1 MSFPVERT
9 PESVPELHGDRKLIP
24 ASAEL
29 QGLTICAAAALGRK
43 ALDTCFVHPLIWGKP
58 PVGSEAINKEQ

>member
-43 ALDTCFVHPLIWGKP
+43 ALDACFVHPLIWGKTQAR
-58 PVGSEAINKEQ
+58 SEAINKEQ